1 MREFSSGIVVY
12 RAYGKKPR
20 YLILHYEEGH
30 WDLPKGHIEKG
41 ERALQAAFRETHEET
56 GIPESALELRE
67 KFKEEISY
75 TYKWKK
81 EKEPRFKKVTFF
93 LAKLAKRTKVKLSYE
108 HIGYKWLA
116 YSDAKKQLT
125 YENARKL
132 LSKANAFLIQR
143 ARAR

>member
-1 MREFSSGIVVY
+1 MKREFSSGIVVY
-12 RAYGKKPR
+12 KLLAGKPR

-41 ERALQAAFRETHEET
+41 ENAIQAAFRETEEEA
-56 GIPESALELRE
+56 GIPKSALEICE

-75 TYKWKK
+75 NYRWKK
-81 EKEPRFKKVTFF
+81 EKETRFKKVTFF

-116 YSDAKKQLT
+116 YSDAKKKLT
-125 YENARKL
+125 YENARKML
-132 LSKANAFLIQR
+132 VSADKFLTKKGL
-143 ARAR
+143 